1 MRLSVLDFG
10 EPGSSVV
17 ISSRADALGYSR
29 YWIGEHHTAA
39 QCANPLLLAS
49 LLALHTYGLRLG
61 TGGVCLNYH
70 SPLRIAEDARL
81 VETLLPG
88 CFDLGVTR
96 GLRLDDETY
105 DALLDGRPRESLRD
119 YFDKLADLHGYLTGR
134 LPEGHP
140 LFGREAYLRAG
151 PPLWVL
157 GQSVESARWA
167 GRHGTGFCFSLHQA
181 HRAQPGTDAR
191 PVLDEYRSSFKP
203 SPELEQPAILVV
215 ASGLCAATEEEVEA
229 LRKRLV
235 QMYAPAEAPPPYFA
249 GTPERSLE
257 ILEGISRSLEADEL
271 MILDLIPG
279 SLDHRLEMLELLA
292 GVAGLVPR
300 AAAT

>member
-10 EPGSSVV
+10 DPGSSVV
-17 ISSRADALGYSR
+17 ISLRADALGYSR
-29 YWIGEHHTAA
+29 YWIGEHHTAT
-39 QCANPLLLAS
+39 QCANPLLLAP
-49 LLALHTYGLRLG
+49 LLALHTHGLRLG

-70 SPLRIAEDARL
+70 SPFRIAEDARL
-81 VETLLPG
+81 IETLLPG

-96 GLRLDDETY
+96 GLSLDDKTY
-105 DALLDGRPRESLRD
+105 GALLDGRPRESLRD
-119 YFDKLADLHGYLTGR
+119 YLDKLADLHGYLTGR

-140 LFGREAYLRAG
+140 LFGRELYLKAG

-191 PVLDEYRSSFKP
+191 PVLDEYRRSFKP
-203 SPELEQPAILVV
+203 SPEFEQPAVLVV
-215 ASGLCAATEEEVEA
+215 ASGLCAATEKDVET
-229 LRKRLV
+229 LRKQLV
-235 QMYAPAEAPPPYFA
+235 QTYAPAEAPTPYFA
-249 GTPERSLE
+249 GTPERSVE

-271 MILDLIPG
+271 MILDVIPG
-279 SLDHRLEMLELLA
+279 PLDLRLEMLKLLA
-292 GVAGLVPR
+292 DVSGLVPR
-300 AAAT
+300 ASAT